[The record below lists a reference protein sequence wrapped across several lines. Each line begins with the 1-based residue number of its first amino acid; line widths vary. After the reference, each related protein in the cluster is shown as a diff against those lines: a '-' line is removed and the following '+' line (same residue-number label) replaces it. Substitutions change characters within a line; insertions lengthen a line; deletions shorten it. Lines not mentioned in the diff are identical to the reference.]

1 MARRGLGLG
10 ASVPLS
16 PMKMLRCRFALLSAV
31 CLPFLS
37 GCERPE
43 DTLDTLRQEVSR
55 YSTDPSDEA
64 AAKID
69 TGFAALDAHIAKLRD
84 RGKTAEADN
93 IANQRDAL
101 QAQYA
106 AARMTASL
114 LKAKEAAANVGEAFR
129 KVGEAL
135 GQAIKNASTNQE

>member
-1 MARRGLGLG
+1 MRHLII
-10 ASVPLS
+10 P
-16 PMKMLRCRFALLSAV
+16 FAALAAVLLA
-31 CLPFLS
+31 
-37 GCERPE
+37 GCEKPE
-43 DTLDTLRQEVSR
+43 NTLRILQEEVSAYASR
-55 YSTDPSDEA
+55 PSDEA
-64 AAKID
+64 VAKID
-69 TGFAALDAHIAKLRD
+69 AHFAKLDAQITDLRES
-84 RGKTAEADN
+84 GKTDQAET

-135 GQAIKNASTNQE
+135 NQTLKGASTNQE

>member
-1 MARRGLGLG
+1 MRHPLLTFITMA
-10 ASVPLS
+10 AV
-16 PMKMLRCRFALLSAV
+16 LLA
-31 CLPFLS
+31 
-37 GCERPE
+37 GCEKPE
-43 DTLDTLRQEVSR
+43 NTLRTLQDEVSFYASR
-55 YSTDPSDEA
+55 PSDEA

-69 TGFAALDAHIAKLRD
+69 ANFTKLDAQIADLRGS
-84 RGKTAEADN
+84 GKTDQAES
-93 IANQRDAL
+93 IAQQRDAL

-135 GQAIKNASTNQE
+135 SQTLKSASTNQE

>member
-1 MARRGLGLG
+1 
-10 ASVPLS
+10 
-16 PMKMLRCRFALLSAV
+16 MKMPRCLFSMLFAA

-37 GCERPE
+37 GCEKPE
-43 DTLDTLRQEVSR
+43 DTLDALRQEVSR

-69 TGFAALDAHIAKLRD
+69 AGFATLDAQIAKLRD

-101 QAQYA
+101 HAQHA

>member
-1 MARRGLGLG
+1 MKIIRCLF
-10 ASVPLS
+10 SVV
-16 PMKMLRCRFALLSAV
+16 FAACLL
-31 CLPFLS
+31 FFS
-37 GCERPE
+37 GCEKPE
-43 DTLDTLRQEVSR
+43 NTLDTLRQDVSR
-55 YSTDPSDEA
+55 YSAGPTDEV

-69 TGFAALDAHIAKLRD
+69 ANFAKLDDQIAKLRD

-93 IANQRDAL
+93 IANHRDAL

>member
-1 MARRGLGLG
+1 MRRLLLSFAAM
-10 ASVPLS
+10 ASVL
-16 PMKMLRCRFALLSAV
+16 FT
-31 CLPFLS
+31 
-37 GCERPE
+37 GCEKPE
-43 DTLDTLRQEVSR
+43 NTLRTLQDEVSA
-55 YSTDPSDEA
+55 YASKPSDEA

-69 TGFAALDAHIAKLRD
+69 ANFAKLDAQITDLRES
-84 RGKTAEADN
+84 GKTDQAET

-135 GQAIKNASTNQE
+135 SQTLKGASTNQE

>member
-1 MARRGLGLG
+1 MRRLLLTFITMAAVL
-10 ASVPLS
+10 
-16 PMKMLRCRFALLSAV
+16 FA
-31 CLPFLS
+31 
-37 GCERPE
+37 GCEKPE
-43 DTLDTLRQEVSR
+43 NTLRTLQDEVSA
-55 YSTDPSDEA
+55 YASKPSDEA

-69 TGFAALDAHIAKLRD
+69 ANFTKLDAQIADLRGS
-84 RGKTAEADN
+84 GKTDQAES
-93 IANQRDAL
+93 IAQQRDAL

-135 GQAIKNASTNQE
+135 SQTLKGASTNQE

>member
-1 MARRGLGLG
+1 MNTFRC
-10 ASVPLS
+10 LS
-16 PMKMLRCRFALLSAV
+16 FLLSAA
-31 CLPFLS
+31 CLPFLA
-37 GCERPE
+37 GCERPPQ
-43 DTLDTLRQEVSR
+43 DTLENLRQEVSR
-55 YSTDPSDEA
+55 YGADPSDES

-69 TGFAALDAHIAKLRD
+69 TGFAALDAQIAKLRD

-101 QAQYA
+101 HAQYA

>member
-1 MARRGLGLG
+1 MRHLLPSFA
-10 ASVPLS
+10 AMVSV
-16 PMKMLRCRFALLSAV
+16 LLA
-31 CLPFLS
+31 
-37 GCERPE
+37 GCEKPE
-43 DTLDTLRQEVSR
+43 NTLRTLQDEVSFYASR
-55 YSTDPSDEA
+55 PSDEA

-69 TGFAALDAHIAKLRD
+69 ANFTKLGAQITDLRGS
-84 RGKTAEADN
+84 GKTDQAES
-93 IANQRDAL
+93 IARQRDAL

-135 GQAIKNASTNQE
+135 SQTLKGASTDQE

>member
-1 MARRGLGLG
+1 MRHPLLTFITMA
-10 ASVPLS
+10 
-16 PMKMLRCRFALLSAV
+16 AV
-31 CLPFLS
+31 LIA
-37 GCERPE
+37 GCEKPE
-43 DTLDTLRQEVSR
+43 NTLRTLQDEVSA
-55 YSTDPSDEA
+55 YASKPSDEA

-69 TGFAALDAHIAKLRD
+69 ANFTKLDAQIVDLRGS
-84 RGKTAEADN
+84 GKTDQAES
-93 IANQRDAL
+93 IAQQRDAL

-135 GQAIKNASTNQE
+135 SQTLKGASTNQE

>member
-1 MARRGLGLG
+1 MRHPLLTFITMA
-10 ASVPLS
+10 AV
-16 PMKMLRCRFALLSAV
+16 LLA
-31 CLPFLS
+31 
-37 GCERPE
+37 GCEKPE
-43 DTLDTLRQEVSR
+43 STLRTLQDEVSA
-55 YSTDPSDEA
+55 YASKPSDEA

-69 TGFAALDAHIAKLRD
+69 ANFTKLDAQIADLRGS
-84 RGKTAEADN
+84 GKTDQAES
-93 IANQRDAL
+93 IAQQRDAL

-135 GQAIKNASTNQE
+135 SQTLKGASTNQE

>member
-1 MARRGLGLG
+1 MRHLLLSFAAM
-10 ASVPLS
+10 ASVL
-16 PMKMLRCRFALLSAV
+16 FT
-31 CLPFLS
+31 
-37 GCERPE
+37 GCEKPE
-43 DTLDTLRQEVSR
+43 NTLRTLQDGVSS
-55 YSTDPSDEA
+55 YASKPSDEA

-69 TGFAALDAHIAKLRD
+69 ANFTKLDAQIADLRGS
-84 RGKTAEADN
+84 GKTDQAES
-93 IANQRDAL
+93 IAQQRDAL

-135 GQAIKNASTNQE
+135 SQTLKGASTNQE

>member
-1 MARRGLGLG
+1 MRHLFI
-10 ASVPLS
+10 P
-16 PMKMLRCRFALLSAV
+16 FAALAAVLLA
-31 CLPFLS
+31 
-37 GCERPE
+37 GCEKPE
-43 DTLDTLRQEVSR
+43 NTLRTLQDEVSA
-55 YSTDPSDEA
+55 YASKPSDEA
-64 AAKID
+64 VAKID
-69 TGFAALDAHIAKLRD
+69 AHFAKLDTQITDLRES
-84 RGKTAEADN
+84 GKTDQAET

-135 GQAIKNASTNQE
+135 SQTLKGASTNRE

>member
-1 MARRGLGLG
+1 MRRLLLTFITMAAVL
-10 ASVPLS
+10 
-16 PMKMLRCRFALLSAV
+16 FA
-31 CLPFLS
+31 
-37 GCERPE
+37 GCEKPE
-43 DTLDTLRQEVSR
+43 NTLRTLQDEVSF
-55 YSTDPSDEA
+55 YASKPSDEA

-69 TGFAALDAHIAKLRD
+69 ANFTKLDAQIADLRGS
-84 RGKTAEADN
+84 GKTDQAES
-93 IANQRDAL
+93 IAQQRDAL

-135 GQAIKNASTNQE
+135 SQTLKGVSTNQE

>member
-1 MARRGLGLG
+1 MRRLLLSFAAM
-10 ASVPLS
+10 ASVL
-16 PMKMLRCRFALLSAV
+16 FT
-31 CLPFLS
+31 
-37 GCERPE
+37 GCEKPE
-43 DTLDTLRQEVSR
+43 NTLRTLQDEVSA
-55 YSTDPSDEA
+55 YASKPSDEA

-69 TGFAALDAHIAKLRD
+69 ANFTKLDAQIADLRGS
-84 RGKTAEADN
+84 GKTDQAES
-93 IANQRDAL
+93 IAQQRDAL

-135 GQAIKNASTNQE
+135 SQTLKGVSTNQQ

>member
-1 MARRGLGLG
+1 MRRLLLSFAAM
-10 ASVPLS
+10 ASVL
-16 PMKMLRCRFALLSAV
+16 FT
-31 CLPFLS
+31 
-37 GCERPE
+37 GCEKPE
-43 DTLDTLRQEVSR
+43 NTLRILQEEVSAYASR
-55 YSTDPSDEA
+55 PSDEA
-64 AAKID
+64 VAKID
-69 TGFAALDAHIAKLRD
+69 AHFAKLDAQITDLRES
-84 RGKTAEADN
+84 GKTDQAET

-135 GQAIKNASTNQE
+135 SQTLKGVSTNQE

>member
-1 MARRGLGLG
+1 MRRLLLSFAAM
-10 ASVPLS
+10 ASVL
-16 PMKMLRCRFALLSAV
+16 FT
-31 CLPFLS
+31 
-37 GCERPE
+37 GCEKPE
-43 DTLDTLRQEVSR
+43 NTLRTLQDEVSA
-55 YSTDPSDEA
+55 YTSKPSDEA

-69 TGFAALDAHIAKLRD
+69 ANFTKLDAQIADLRGS
-84 RGKTAEADN
+84 GKTDQAES
-93 IANQRDAL
+93 IAQQRDAL

-135 GQAIKNASTNQE
+135 SQTLKGVSTNQQ

>member
-1 MARRGLGLG
+1 MRRLLLSFAAM
-10 ASVPLS
+10 ASVL
-16 PMKMLRCRFALLSAV
+16 FT
-31 CLPFLS
+31 
-37 GCERPE
+37 GCEKPE
-43 DTLDTLRQEVSR
+43 NTLRTLQDEVSA
-55 YSTDPSDEA
+55 YTSKPSDQA

-69 TGFAALDAHIAKLRD
+69 ANFTKIDAQIADLRGS
-84 RGKTAEADN
+84 GKTDQAES
-93 IANQRDAL
+93 IAQQRDAL

-135 GQAIKNASTNQE
+135 SQTLKGVSTNQE

>member
-1 MARRGLGLG
+1 MRHLLLSFAAM
-10 ASVPLS
+10 ASV
-16 PMKMLRCRFALLSAV
+16 LLA
-31 CLPFLS
+31 
-37 GCERPE
+37 GCEKPE
-43 DTLDTLRQEVSR
+43 NTLRTLQDEVSS
-55 YSTDPSDEA
+55 YASKPSDEA

-69 TGFAALDAHIAKLRD
+69 ANFTKLGAQITDLRGS
-84 RGKTAEADN
+84 GKTDQAES
-93 IANQRDAL
+93 IAQQRDAL

-135 GQAIKNASTNQE
+135 SQTLKGASNNQE

>member
-1 MARRGLGLG
+1 MRRL
-10 ASVPLS
+10 
-16 PMKMLRCRFALLSAV
+16 LLSFAV
-31 CLPFLS
+31 MAAVLLA
-37 GCERPE
+37 GCEKPE
-43 DTLDTLRQEVSR
+43 NTLRILQEEVSAYASR
-55 YSTDPSDEA
+55 PSDEA
-64 AAKID
+64 VAKID
-69 TGFAALDAHIAKLRD
+69 AHFAKLDAQITDLRES
-84 RGKTAEADN
+84 GKTDQAET

-135 GQAIKNASTNQE
+135 SQTLKGVSTNQE

>member
-1 MARRGLGLG
+1 MRRLLLSFAAM
-10 ASVPLS
+10 ASVL
-16 PMKMLRCRFALLSAV
+16 FA
-31 CLPFLS
+31 
-37 GCERPE
+37 GCEKPE
-43 DTLDTLRQEVSR
+43 NTLRTLQDEVSA
-55 YSTDPSDEA
+55 YASKPSDEA

-69 TGFAALDAHIAKLRD
+69 ANFTKLDAQIADLRGS
-84 RGKTAEADN
+84 GKTDQAER
-93 IANQRDAL
+93 IAQQRDAL

-135 GQAIKNASTNQE
+135 SQTLKGVSTNQE